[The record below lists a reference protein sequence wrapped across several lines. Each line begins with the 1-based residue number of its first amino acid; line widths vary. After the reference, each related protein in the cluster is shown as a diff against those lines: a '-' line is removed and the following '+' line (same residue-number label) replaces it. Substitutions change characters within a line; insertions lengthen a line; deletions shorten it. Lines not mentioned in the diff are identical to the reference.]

1 MNWDWDKLRE
11 QQEQKKPFGGG
22 GGSGGDGPKPPQL
35 DDLMNQ
41 FKNFR
46 LPGGLIL
53 IVLFL
58 LFFGKS
64 MIYTIG
70 VGEVGIIQQ
79 FGKYSRQT
87 LPGLHFKLPI
97 GIEKLTKVNVDIIR
111 KEEFGITEN
120 QYSARPGV
128 QTPRDDVSLMLTGD
142 LNVGLVPWLVQ
153 YRIDDPVKYLF
164 EVESPEN
171 LLRDMAEASMRL
183 VVGDRTINEVIL
195 KRDEIAMAAREILQ
209 KELDEAKT
217 GIRISTI
224 EMKKTNVPVPVQ
236 PSFNEVNRAQQEKET
251 MIYKAREAYNTAIPA
266 AHGEAERTIRAAEG
280 YSLDRINRAKG
291 DASRFLSLY
300 GEYAKAKDVTTR
312 RIYLEKMGEILPK
325 LGRKYIVDEKQ
336 QNLLPLLNMGSGKEA
351 IAK

>member
-11 QQEQKKPFGGG
+11 QQGQKKPFGGG
-22 GGSGGDGPKPPQL
+22 GGSGGDGPTPPQL

-97 GIEKLTKVNVDIIR
+97 GIEQLTKVNVDIIR
-111 KEEFGITEN
+111 KEEFGYK
-120 QYSARPGV
+120 QV
-128 QTPRDDVSLMLTGD
+128 QFTGRGGQSPSDDVSLMLTGD

-153 YRIDDPVKYLF
+153 YRIDDPVAYLF

-171 LLRDMAEASMRL
+171 LLRDMSEASMRQ
-183 VVGDRTINEVIL
+183 VVGDRTINEVII
-195 KRDEIAMAAREILQ
+195 KRDEIAMAAKEILQ
-209 KELDEAKT
+209 NELNEANT
-217 GIRISTI
+217 GIVVSTI
-224 EMKKTNVPVPVQ
+224 EMQKTNVPGPVQ
-236 PSFNEVNRAQQEKET
+236 PSFNEVNKAQQEKET
-251 MIYKAREAYNTAIPA
+251 MIYKAREAYNTAIPTA
-266 AHGEAERTIRAAEG
+266 RGEAERTILAAEG
-280 YSLDRINRAKG
+280 YALDRINRSKG
-291 DASRFLSLY
+291 DANRFLALFE
-300 GEYAKAKDVTTR
+300 EYNKAKDVTTR

-325 LGRKYIVDEKQ
+325 LGRKYIVDENQK
-336 QNLLPLLNMGSGKEA
+336 NMLPLLNMGPGKEA
-351 IAK
+351 ITK

>member
-11 QQEQKKPFGGG
+11 QQSQKKPFGGG
-22 GGSGGDGPKPPQL
+22 GGSGGDGPTPPQL
-35 DDLMNQ
+35 NDLMNQ

-46 LPGGLIL
+46 FPGGMIL

-64 MIYTIG
+64 MVYTIG

-97 GIEKLTKVNVDIIR
+97 GIEKLTRVNVDIVR
-111 KEEFGITEN
+111 KEEFGLVNETL
-120 QYSARPGV
+120 SARNA
-128 QTPRDDVSLMLTGD
+128 QAQQDDVTLMLTGD

-153 YRIDDPVKYLF
+153 YRIEDPVKYLF

-183 VVGDRTINEVIL
+183 VVGDRTINEVII
-195 KRDEIAMAAREILQ
+195 KRDEIAMAARERLQ
-209 KELDEAKT
+209 KELNDAKT
-217 GIRISTI
+217 GIWVSTI

-236 PSFNEVNRAQQEKET
+236 PSFNEVNKAQQEKET

-280 YSLDRINRAKG
+280 YALDRINRAKG
-291 DASRFLSLY
+291 DASRFLSFY
-300 GEYAKAKDVTTR
+300 AEYAKAKDVTSR
-312 RIYLEKMGEILPK
+312 RIYLEKMAEILPK
-325 LGRKYIVDEKQ
+325 MGRKYIVDEKQ
-336 QNLLPLLNMGSGKEA
+336 KNLLPLLNMGSGMEA
-351 IAK
+351 ISK

>member
-11 QQEQKKPFGGG
+11 QQGQKKPFGGG
-22 GGSGGDGPKPPQL
+22 GGSGGDGPTPPQL

-64 MIYTIG
+64 MIYTVG

-79 FGKYSRQT
+79 FGKYSRQS

-97 GIEKLTKVNVDIIR
+97 GVEKLTKVNVDIIR
-111 KEEFGITEN
+111 KEEFGYTDN
-120 QYSARPGV
+120 QYSGRGV
-128 QTPRDDVSLMLTGD
+128 QAPRDDVSLMLTGD

-171 LLRDMAEASMRL
+171 LLRDMAESSMRL

-195 KRDEIAMAAREILQ
+195 KRDEIAMASKEILQ
-209 KELDEAKT
+209 KELDEANI
-217 GIRISTI
+217 GIVISTI
-224 EMKKTNVPVPVQ
+224 EMKKTNVPGPVQ
-236 PSFNEVNRAQQEKET
+236 PSFNEVNKAQQEKET

-266 AHGEAERTIRAAEG
+266 AHGEAQRTIRAAEG
-280 YSLDRINRAKG
+280 YSLDRINRAEG
-291 DASRFLSLY
+291 DASRFLSFY
-300 GEYAKAKDVTTR
+300 AEYSKAKDVTSR
-312 RIYLEKMGEILPK
+312 RIYLERMGEILPK
-325 LGRKYIVDEKQ
+325 LGRKYIVDDKQ
-336 QNLLPLLNMGSGKEA
+336 QNLLPLLNMGPGREVLSK
-351 IAK
+351 

>member
-11 QQEQKKPFGGG
+11 QQSQKKPFGGG
-22 GGSGGDGPKPPQL
+22 GGSGGDGPNPPQL

-70 VGEVGIIQQ
+70 VGEVGVIQR
-79 FGKYSRQT
+79 FGQYSRQT
-87 LPGLHFKLPI
+87 LPGLHLKLPI

-111 KEEFGITEN
+111 KEEFGFTEN
-120 QYSARPGV
+120 QYSGRPGV
-128 QTPRDDVSLMLTGD
+128 TPRDDVSLMLTGD

-153 YRIDDPVKYLF
+153 YRIEDPVKYLF
-164 EVESPEN
+164 EVDQPES

-183 VVGDRTINEVIL
+183 VVGDRTINEVII
-195 KRDEIAMAAREILQ
+195 KRDEIAMAAKERLQ
-209 KELDEAKT
+209 TELNEAKT
-217 GIRISTI
+217 GITISTI
-224 EMKKTNVPVPVQ
+224 EMKKTNVPGPVQ
-236 PSFNEVNRAQQEKET
+236 PSFNEVNKAQQEKET

-266 AHGEAERTIRAAEG
+266 ARGEAERTIRAAEG
-280 YSLDRINRAKG
+280 YALDRINRAKG

-300 GEYAKAKDVTTR
+300 EEYAKAKDVTTR

-336 QNLLPLLNMGSGKEA
+336 QNLLPLLNMGPGKEA
-351 IAK
+351 MSK